1 MHITRNDI
9 FNGCLV
15 ASISHAIMTNTYPQ
29 LAYEQSWDGVNYSI
43 HDSQGRHGTITFEKD
58 FCVGVIRNDNSN
70 DIICGDSIQAYMR
83 SFPPRVVQTA
93 QEEALQYLLLENR
106 GVVMPCISSVF
117 WVNHMGLYYDS
128 VCANRIQ
135 EDFQLLENIMLPKE
149 IAIKRWATYYGM
161 DTEVL
166 ALVDFLYHEKSK
178 DFFSTIELSKKQQK
192 LISEKIICDECIEA
206 FRELNVVLST
216 D

>member
-1 MHITRNDI
+1 
-9 FNGCLV
+9 
-15 ASISHAIMTNTYPQ
+15 
-29 LAYEQSWDGVNYSI
+29 
-43 HDSQGRHGTITFEKD
+43 
-58 FCVGVIRNDNSN
+58 
-70 DIICGDSIQAYMR
+70 
-83 SFPPRVVQTA
+83 
-93 QEEALQYLLLENR
+93 
-106 GVVMPCISSVF
+106 MPCISSVF
-117 WVNHMGLYYDS
+117 WANHMGLYYDS
-128 VCANRIQ
+128 VCANIIQ

-149 IAIKRWATYYGM
+149 ISIKRWATYYGM